1 MISSPIEPE
10 RRIRFEFPEASSSE
24 DEVDPLIT
32 NAMREYDKYIDWFH
46 DNNGRK
52 GLWISLESLYRI

>member
-10 RRIRFEFPEASSSE
+10 RRIRFEIPDASST
-24 DEVDPLIT
+24 DEEIDPWIT

-52 GLWISLESLYRI
+52 GL